1 MGYTI
6 QADQDRT
13 AMSRHQF
20 ALSGPALATALFN
33 PRSIALYGASDD
45 PGKMGGRPVQFLQ
58 RSGYD
63 GRIYPINPRRGEVQG
78 LKAWPSLSSL
88 PEVPDHVFVLTATDT
103 VLDAVRECA
112 ALGIR
117 LVSILSSGFSESGPE
132 GVAREA
138 ALRDLAQAAG
148 VRILG
153 PSSLGI
159 VNPRVGLVLTANA
172 AFAEPD
178 LPAGKVLVA
187 SHSGSMIGALV
198 SRGKARGVGFAG
210 LVSVGSEVDLNVGE
224 ICEATLDD
232 PGIEGYLL
240 FLESLHHGEALQRF
254 ARAAAARGKPVIAY
268 KLGRSEAAA
277 EMATTHTG
285 ALAGE
290 DDIADAFLKDLGI
303 ARVDM
308 LESLLEAFPLAQRLP
323 LQLEHMKAGR
333 RVGVVTTT
341 GGGAAMV
348 VDQLSVRGVQ
358 VQKPSDATL
367 ARLKAEGIPG
377 NAGRVLD
384 LTLAGTRYEVMKKA
398 LEILLDA
405 PEFDMVIAVVGSSA
419 RFQPELAVKPIV
431 DSAHHSKPLVAML
444 VPDAPKALAQLTQA
458 GIPCFRTP
466 EGCADVL
473 AAVLDRRRPRTPAN
487 TVLGAGP
494 GAFISEAQAYAVL
507 DKLKVPHAPYAVL
520 PLSGPVADI
529 PFDYPVVVKVCSAQI
544 PHKTEVGGVLLGV
557 PSPKALNDALITLR
571 ERLDERAQG
580 ATCDE
585 VLVQPMCQ
593 GLCEVL
599 VGYRIDPDAGPIVL
613 LAAGGIWAEITRDRS
628 IRLAPVTTEVAW
640 DMIREVRSLQA
651 LTGLRG
657 KPRGDLAA
665 LAQAISALSQLAVR
679 SELGVLEAE
688 VNPMM
693 VMLEGAGVM
702 SVDALMVCRS
712 TTTLV

>member
-1 MGYTI
+1 MTG
-6 QADQDRT
+6 Q
-13 AMSRHQF
+13 HLE
-20 ALSGPALATALFN
+20 LSGPALANALFN
-33 PRSIALYGASDD
+33 PQSIALYGASDD

-58 RSGYD
+58 RSGYA
-63 GRIYPINPRRGEVQG
+63 GRIYPINPRRDEVQG
-78 LKAWPSLSSL
+78 LKAWPSLASL
-88 PEVPDHVFVLTATDT
+88 PEVPDHVFVLTPTDT
-103 VLDAVRECA
+103 VLDAVKECA

-117 LVSILSSGFSESGPE
+117 LVSILASGFSESGPE
-132 GVAREA
+132 GIAREA
-138 ALRDLAQAAG
+138 ALRDLARETG

-153 PSSLGI
+153 PSSLGV

-240 FLESLHHGEALQRF
+240 FLESLHHGDTLQCF

-290 DDIADAFLKDLGI
+290 DDIADAFLKDLGV

-323 LQLEHMKAGR
+323 LPTEHVLPGR

-358 VQKPSDATL
+358 VQKPTDATL
-367 ARLKAEGIPG
+367 ARLQAAGIPG

-384 LTLAGTRYEVMKKA
+384 LTLAGTRYEVMKQA
-398 LEILLDA
+398 LDTLLEA

-431 DSAHHSKPLVAML
+431 DSACHGKPLLAML
-444 VPDAPKALAQLTQA
+444 VPDAPQALAQLTHA

-466 EGCADVL
+466 EGCADVV
-473 AAVLDRRRPRTPAN
+473 ASVLDRRTPRPPAHPL
-487 TVLGAGP
+487 LGTGP
-494 GAFISEAQAYAVL
+494 GGFISEAQAYAVL
-507 DKLKVPHAPYAVL
+507 DTLKVPHAPCAVL
-520 PLSGPVADI
+520 PLSGPVPDL
-529 PFDYPVVVKVCSAQI
+529 PFAYPVVAKVCSAQI
-544 PHKTEVGGVLLGV
+544 PHKTEVGGVVLGV
-557 PSPKALNDALITLR
+557 HSPAAMSDALNTLR
-571 ERLDERAQG
+571 TRLAERAPG
-580 ATCDE
+580 VCCDE

-593 GLCEVL
+593 GLSEVL
-599 VGYRIDPDAGPIVL
+599 VGYHIDPNAGPVVL
-613 LAAGGIWAEITRDRS
+613 LAAGGIWAEVVRDRS
-628 IRLAPVTTEVAW
+628 IRLAPVSTEVAW
-640 DMIREVRSLQA
+640 DMIREVRALQTV
-651 LTGLRG
+651 TGLRG
-657 KPRGDLAA
+657 KPKGDLAA

-679 SELGVLEAE
+679 PELGILEAE

-693 VMLEGAGVM
+693 VMGEGEGVLA
-702 SVDALMVCRS
+702 VDALMVHRS
-712 TTTLV
+712 SAQGA